1 MTASVSAVKIIL
13 KCHKSIIHLPPK
25 KGNEANMVHTP
36 KRYKHLQTRLKD
48 RSLRAITAMAKGV
61 FNNLDRFAMVLFT
74 LVWG

>member
-1 MTASVSAVKIIL
+1 
-13 KCHKSIIHLPPK
+13 
-25 KGNEANMVHTP
+25 MVHTP

-74 LVWG
+74 LVWGWEHIYKHHY